1 VFGCIAAGIALD
13 RWLPVPVPVPVNR
26 CKPFGSTPAL

>member
-13 RWLPVPVPVPVNR
+13 RWLPVPVNR
-26 CKPFGSTPAL
+26 SKQF

>member
-13 RWLPVPVPVPVNR
+13 RWLPVPVNR
-26 CKPFGSTPAL
+26 CKQFGSTPAL